1 MTIIKLKSSLR
12 HHTATSE
19 KNQLI
24 AVSDNSIRH
33 RQKSHSLYIVLNAQG
48 HLCHQSPFSRVTRW
62 KECYLLDVVV
72 HTTYLFWLGM
82 VGVSNWND
90 FLFGKM
96 LLQLQMILTLLS
108 LISGTHYKE
117 TKAYSQQTLA
127 LSILLTALLAL
138 VLGFTVG
145 LLVSRRCQQQ
155 KQLHLTEIYDKTLN
169 FTKWVCVTI
178 KSTVQETYYLSLEFT
193 PFEGIAFFCVRT

>member
-1 MTIIKLKSSLR
+1 MR

-33 RQKSHSLYIVLNAQG
+33 RQRSHSLYIVLNAQG
-48 HLCHQSPFSRVTRW
+48 HLCHQSPFSSCKMKRVLPL
-62 KECYLLDVVV
+62 EFCC
-72 HTTYLFWLGM
+72 TYLFWLGM
-82 VGVSNWND
+82 VGVSNWTD

-96 LLQLQMILTLLS
+96 CLQLQMIQTLLS
-108 LISGTHYKE
+108 PISGTHYKE

-145 LLVSRRCQQQ
+145 LLVSRRCHQQ

-178 KSTVQETYYLSLEFT
+178 KNARYKKPTSVIFSPFFST
-193 PFEGIAFFCVRT
+193 FFAYVHA